1 MEKIPV
7 GNQNSGQEENLL
19 HKILDKC
26 KQSNDPCTLDLLVY
40 HFNIWHDSLFRLAE
54 KGNAAFLNRTEYQK
68 LQIAKLILDRID
80 LLEVSVDP
88 SLKGFKEYKEMKLP
102 PIEAFSMKPD
112 MKEARKIKFCQNID
126 KGDILHLRVV
136 EENESEYKL
145 LVLNKYNES
154 ERLADYSIY
163 AYMMKS
169 YQLQKLPRPLQVS
182 DLVRAAVLGKLRLEE
197 NVFSKLLV
205 TFNNNFISEKYKKEK
220 KYKIFLG
227 LVTKQEIPFYPENI
241 SKFNGF
247 LDYMKADKSPDNPQ
261 EIIKCM
267 TSVGV
272 DPYKIY
278 SFHES
283 HDGKKYGKPK
293 EIDRSTR
300 ESEAIEKS
308 MNLVKEAEKQLIEG
322 VDRNSVLPLLD
333 QALEIY
339 PKNDTAYAVRGQL
352 YKVLFIS
359 ENNGTYMHNALND
372 LQKSLHLN
380 AFNLIALREYSN
392 VLLMSLKRFEMDG
405 NTEKVNKILDE
416 LTKFK
421 EIYDVADF
429 LTGNEKK
436 S

>member
-1 MEKIPV
+1 
-7 GNQNSGQEENLL
+7 
-19 HKILDKC
+19 
-26 KQSNDPCTLDLLVY
+26 
-40 HFNIWHDSLFRLAE
+40 
-54 KGNAAFLNRTEYQK
+54 
-68 LQIAKLILDRID
+68 
-80 LLEVSVDP
+80 
-88 SLKGFKEYKEMKLP
+88 MKLP

-112 MKEARKIKFCQNID
+112 MKEARKIKFCQ
-126 KGDILHLRVV
+126 
-136 EENESEYKL
+136 
-145 LVLNKYNES
+145 
-154 ERLADYSIY
+154 

-227 LVTKQEIPFYPENI
+227 LVTKQEIPFYPE
-241 SKFNGF
+241 
-247 LDYMKADKSPDNPQ
+247 
-261 EIIKCM
+261 
-267 TSVGV
+267 
-272 DPYKIY
+272 
-278 SFHES
+278 
-283 HDGKKYGKPK
+283 
-293 EIDRSTR
+293 
-300 ESEAIEKS
+300 
-308 MNLVKEAEKQLIEG
+308 VKEAEKQLIEG

-352 YKVLFIS
+352 
-359 ENNGTYMHNALND
+359 
-372 LQKSLHLN
+372 
-380 AFNLIALREYSN
+380 
-392 VLLMSLKRFEMDG
+392 FEMDG